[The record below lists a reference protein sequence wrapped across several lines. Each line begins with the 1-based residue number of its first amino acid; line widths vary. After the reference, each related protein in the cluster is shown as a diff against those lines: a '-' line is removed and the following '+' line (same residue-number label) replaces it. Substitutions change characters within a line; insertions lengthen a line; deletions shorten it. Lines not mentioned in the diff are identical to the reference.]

1 MVDRPNLSN
10 SEIYGL
16 MQSMNPKNRLALCWV
31 LILIW
36 LTPVFLGQIFIMPS
50 SGPQVDGVVEVL
62 ADGTV
67 VVKYAGPRIGF
78 PLRFVEITEY
88 SNGDTTREYHVTR
101 GILNAVLVIFNLIGI
116 VVVIQKSSWQFSI
129 RALMLSTAVLALLI
143 VLAESSNFSSDFV
156 LKAAYFTPLIIG
168 GIIALLNLPL
178 RSHREDAIART
189 F

>member
-1 MVDRPNLSN
+1 MVDRPELFNP
-10 SEIYGL
+10 EVYWL
-16 MQSMNPKNRLALCWV
+16 MQSMNPKNWSALCWG
-31 LILIW
+31 LILFW
-36 LTPVFLGQIFIMPS
+36 LIPVFLGQISIRPS
-50 SGPQVDGVVEVL
+50 YGPQADGVVEVL

-88 SNGDTTREYHVTR
+88 SNGDTTRKYHLGR
-101 GILNAVLVIFNLIGI
+101 GLLNAVLVSLNLIGI

-156 LKAAYFTPLIIG
+156 LKAAYFTPLIIA
-168 GIIALLNLPL
+168 GIIGLLNLPL
-178 RSHREDAIART
+178 RSRRKNANL
-189 F
+189 

>member
-1 MVDRPNLSN
+1 
-10 SEIYGL
+10 
-16 MQSMNPKNRLALCWV
+16 MNPKNWSSFCWG
-31 LILIW
+31 LILLW
-36 LTPVFLGQIFIMPS
+36 LIPVFWGHLNFIKDNI
-50 SGPQVDGVVEVL
+50 PQADGVVEIL
-62 ADGTV
+62 ADGSV
-67 VVKYAGPRIGF
+67 VVKYPGAIVGF
-78 PLRFVEITEY
+78 PLRSIEITEY
-88 SNGDTTREYHVTR
+88 SNGEETREYDVWR
-101 GILNAVLVIFNLIGI
+101 CVLNVVLVSLNLIGI

-143 VLAESSNFSSDFV
+143 VLAESSNFRSDFF

>member
-1 MVDRPNLSN
+1 ML
-10 SEIYGL
+10 
-16 MQSMNPKNRLALCWV
+16 W
-31 LILIW
+31 LI
-36 LTPVFLGQIFIMPS
+36 PVFWGHLNFIKDNI
-50 SGPQVDGVVEVL
+50 PQADGVVEIL
-62 ADGTV
+62 ADGSV
-67 VVKYAGPRIGF
+67 VVKYPGAIVGF
-78 PLRFVEITEY
+78 PLRSIEITEY
-88 SNGDTTREYHVTR
+88 SNGEETREYDVWR
-101 GILNAVLVIFNLIGI
+101 CVLNVVLVSLNLIGI